1 MFETVKTCWLILRT
15 NRRGVTA
22 VEYAVIAGV
31 LVAAIGTAFTTLG
44 TTLKTFFSGFTFTS
58 GG

>member
-1 MFETVKTCWLILRT
+1 MFESLKLCWTILRADK
-15 NRRGVTA
+15 RGVTA

-44 TTLKTFFSGFTFTS
+44 TTLTTFFTAFNFTT
-58 GG
+58 G